1 MTAPETVPAKQSSV
15 LKPGSNKRLQQ
26 LRQFNCR
33 DCPFQGSSAKDL
45 FQHFQQTF
53 HKTDDLSVQ
62 CFNCDI
68 IAKNWRDLM
77 VHRRASHY
85 NDLQM
90 CKFITS
96 GETCRYGEDKC
107 FFRHTRMTNVPGTN
121 NNKVVANNDLDFPTL
136 LPEAPPDQH
145 MVTLAEMMKQMKLQ
159 TELMQQM
166 QSQMFQFV
174 QIQSTRTPGV

>member
-1 MTAPETVPAKQSSV
+1 
-15 LKPGSNKRLQQ
+15 
-26 LRQFNCR
+26 
-33 DCPFQGSSAKDL
+33 
-45 FQHFQQTF
+45 
-53 HKTDDLSVQ
+53 
-62 CFNCDI
+62 
-68 IAKNWRDLM
+68 M
-77 VHRRASHY
+77 VHRRAHHY

-121 NNKVVANNDLDFPTL
+121 NNKVVANNDLDFPTR
-136 LPEAPPDQH
+136 LPEASPDQH
-145 MVTLAEMMKQMKLQ
+145 MLSLAEMMKQMKLQ